1 MLPAPQF
8 LGLLADFRLYWGGSV
23 TVRVEVQSEGV
34 MLDQAG
40 PKRLNAKD
48 REYYAR
54 RAAAELALADA
65 SDDATIASLHREL
78 YARYQLLAA
87 ADANFVPVLHLVRD

>member
-1 MLPAPQF
+1 
-8 LGLLADFRLYWGGSV
+8 
-23 TVRVEVQSEGV
+23 

-65 SDDATIASLHREL
+65 SEDAMIASLHREL